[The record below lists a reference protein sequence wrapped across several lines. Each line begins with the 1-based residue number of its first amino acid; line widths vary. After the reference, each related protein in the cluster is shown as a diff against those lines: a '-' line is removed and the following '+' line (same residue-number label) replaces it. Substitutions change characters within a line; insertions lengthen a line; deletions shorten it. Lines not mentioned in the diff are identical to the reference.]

1 VFIKLIELIWLI
13 VFIELIE
20 LTELNKSIGINM
32 KGGHTMEDRLWHKSY
47 APGVPKALE
56 YEEITLS
63 QALTRSAKNFPDHTA
78 LNYMGKKIT
87 FKELDGL
94 VNAFARAL
102 KEMDIQPGD
111 KVALCLPNIPQAI
124 IANYAVFRIGAV
136 AVQNNPLYTERELQY
151 QLNDSDSRIII
162 TLTLLIPRVQKIK
175 ADTRIEKII
184 GCHINSYLPFPKK
197 QLFPYVKKDMYRK
210 VESAEDVTVFKDLI
224 ARYSTKPIEDQSKW
238 AELANLLYTGG
249 TPGVSKGVMQSN
261 SIISCNVQ
269 QFAAWFPELKS
280 GEEVLVGNYPVFHAA
295 GFATTNLMI
304 WKAWQH
310 LMVPRPDAKIN
321 VELIKKHRPTFVP
334 GVPTMFVGMLAD
346 PEFRKLDFSSVKGF
360 FSGAA
365 PLAADTIRD
374 LKELT
379 GSTMCEVYGSAETA
393 PFATV
398 TPWGGEVKPGT
409 VGIPIPDTDVK
420 IVDITNPEKEL
431 ALGEEGEIAIKGPQ
445 IMMGYY
451 NKPEETANVMI
462 GEWFLSGDIGKFDED
477 GYLSVVDRKKDM
489 IIAGGYNIYPVEL
502 DDVLMGHP
510 KILEACTI
518 GLPHEYRGETV
529 KAFIVVKEGQDL
541 TEDEVVK
548 YCKENLA
555 AYKVPKIIEFIDEL
569 PKSAVGKILRRKLKE
584 MEMKKTENK

>member
-1 VFIKLIELIWLI
+1 
-13 VFIELIE
+13 
-20 LTELNKSIGINM
+20 
-32 KGGHTMEDRLWHKSY
+32 MEERLWHKSY
-47 APGVPKALE
+47 APGVKRTLD
-56 YEEITLS
+56 YEKITLS

-78 LNYMGKKIT
+78 LNYMGQKIT

-102 KEMDIQPGD
+102 QEMGIQPGD

-136 AVQNNPLYTERELQY
+136 TVQNNPLYTERELQY

-184 GCHINSYLPFPKK
+184 GCHINTYLPFPKK

-210 VESAEDVTVFKDLI
+210 VEPAENLYVFKDLI
-224 ARYSTKPIEDQSKW
+224 ARYSTKPIEDQSQW
-238 AELANLLYTGG
+238 GELANLLYTGG
-249 TPGVSKGVMQSN
+249 TTGVSKGVMQSN
-261 SIISCNVQ
+261 AIISSNVQ
-269 QFAAWFPELKS
+269 QFAAWFPELES
-280 GEEVLVGNYPVFHAA
+280 GQEVLVGNYPVFHAA

-321 VELIKKHRPTFVP
+321 VELIKKRRPTFVP

-346 PEFRKLDFSSVKGF
+346 SEFRKLDFSSVKGF

-420 IVDITNPEKEL
+420 IVDIADPDKEL
-431 ALGEEGEIAIKGPQ
+431 EQGEEGEIAIKGPQ

-451 NKPEETANVMI
+451 NKPEETANVMHE
-462 GEWFLSGDIGKFDED
+462 GWYLSGDIGKFDED

-529 KAFIVVKEGQDL
+529 KAFIVVKEGQEL
-541 TEDEVVK
+541 SEDEVIA

-555 AYKVPKIIEFIDEL
+555 AYKVPKIFEFIDEL

-584 MEMKKTENK
+584 MEMDKAKNQ